1 MWLKK
6 NMCFGPLWNETQK
19 LKQLNLSSYVSLPAR
34 CWYLKF
40 VISGAVLIFDIDHIQ
55 SIKTNVSTVQ
65 NLALEYAGK
74 GSSARVEFS
83 V

>member
-1 MWLKK
+1 MRLKLKK
-6 NMCFGPLWNETQK
+6 
-19 LKQLNLSSYVSLPAR
+19 LNVSSYVSLPAR

-40 VISGAVLIFDIDHIQ
+40 VISGTVLIFYVDQ
-55 SIKTNVSTVQ
+55 LIKTNVSTVQ

-74 GSSARVEFS
+74 GSSTRLEFS